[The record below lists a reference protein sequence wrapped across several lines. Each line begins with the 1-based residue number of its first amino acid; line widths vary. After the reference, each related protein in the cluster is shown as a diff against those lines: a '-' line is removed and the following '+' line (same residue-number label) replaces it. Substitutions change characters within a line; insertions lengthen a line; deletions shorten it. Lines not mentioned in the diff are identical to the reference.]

1 MKKFVTL
8 LWTVAVIGCLT
19 VIAYA
24 DVIAGPMIVLWAI
37 TRLWP
42 WLLVAIVVIL
52 TLMMLRKYRKK
63 YEVQHEKTMD
73 NFADGSYA
81 VDPAPSGQC
90 RFSVGA
96 GQQSIFRSAL

>member
-8 LWTVAVIGCLT
+8 LWMVAVIGCLT

-52 TLMMLRKYRKK
+52 TMMMLRKYRKK
-63 YEVQHEKTMD
+63 
-73 NFADGSYA
+73 
-81 VDPAPSGQC
+81 
-90 RFSVGA
+90 
-96 GQQSIFRSAL
+96 

>member
-63 YEVQHEKTMD
+63 
-73 NFADGSYA
+73 
-81 VDPAPSGQC
+81 
-90 RFSVGA
+90 
-96 GQQSIFRSAL
+96 